1 MIEQIWFKWAS
12 KIWENTNIS
21 SSSKE
26 FIVTQAVPCKCCIG
40 QFMWFQSILAIFV
53 CKMDQMVSI

>member
-40 QFMWFQSILAIFV
+40 QFICDFNQFSLSLYAKWIRWSL
-53 CKMDQMVSI
+53 